1 MSRLTEHDF
10 EEVDLVSDEEDEQLQ
25 KAIAASEREYARSQ
39 ECQTQP
45 NQGTGALRKE
55 GSCCGLDQNAPVT
68 TSSFNSS
75 GFNMNGVLCSSKT
88 AQEVGPPMRIV
99 HPGDEALAIA
109 LMEKEKLEERVRQ
122 LEKREHVEIRA
133 DVQFPSYWCGSPSSP
148 KVQLLPPNSDEC
160 RSILARFNSTMLQ
173 GKLLD
178 VSLVD
183 LEFDSLL
190 K

>member
-1 MSRLTEHDF
+1 
-10 EEVDLVSDEEDEQLQ
+10 
-25 KAIAASEREYARSQ
+25 
-39 ECQTQP
+39 
-45 NQGTGALRKE
+45 
-55 GSCCGLDQNAPVT
+55 
-68 TSSFNSS
+68 
-75 GFNMNGVLCSSKT
+75 MNGAHKKL
-88 AQEVGPPMRIV
+88 ARIV

-122 LEKREHVEIRA
+122 LEEREHVEIRA
-133 DVQFPSYWCGSPSSP
+133 DALFPLYWCGSPSSP

-160 RSILARFNSTMLQ
+160 RSILARFNSTMLE

-183 LEFDSLL
+183 LEFDILL